1 MLTNGKSTWEF
12 CFADKDVTHNWLV
25 HLLQHAQ
32 DHRRW
37 KQVAESRMDVYSP
50 KANMSEGRPFKRTR
64 SKLVLLYNE
73 T

>member
-1 MLTNGKSTWEF
+1 MTKKLYKTIKWQY
-12 CFADKDVTHNWLV
+12 L
-25 HLLQHAQ
+25 
-32 DHRRW
+32 
-37 KQVAESRMDVYSP
+37 SRMEVYSP